1 MIEAAR
7 AGERVQN
14 LERAIRRI
22 ESRLEKTA
30 LRSTRLAFAR
40 FAAFV
45 LMLAGP
51 TAAWQ
56 LGPVPLW
63 GLGAS
68 ALPGAALF
76 VWLLREAGRA
86 RRRLELA
93 RGQLQTYRGHIL
105 RLRPAWWD
113 QLPEAVSPVES
124 SAVHAYAEDFHLFGR
139 FSLMQYL
146 DRTVTPVG
154 RARLAELLLGMPDD
168 VALSAE
174 RWLERQTA
182 IQELS
187 VRRTF
192 RQRWQRESG
201 AIAQHF
207 DQVFG
212 LEWIERLR
220 EHKLGAPP
228 RVLQLLAWALP
239 VFSAATYVG
248 NELGLNEAYYM
259 LSVPLQFIIFAG
271 LHFRLRETAPRF
283 APLAEQLAGFHHL
296 FDALRRYPGQAPHLK
311 RLSVREAGPA
321 EAIRRLADLAGFFA
335 FRRNPVLH
343 ILAGVFF
350 LYEAHVWNGLSRWL
364 KEHGRAVDTWFG
376 DLGEF
381 DALASLATAVDVDP
395 GLRFAEPAAEKSPRL
410 LDARAVA
417 HPLLHPDT
425 RVGNDCVLEL
435 PDKVWIITGSNMS
448 GKSTFLRT
456 IGVNALLA
464 MIGAPVAASGFVFR
478 PLGLVA
484 SMTAQD
490 DLSHSVSLF
499 YSEVRRIKRLQ
510 ERAEEPDP
518 PALLFI
524 DEMLRGTNNR
534 ERLIASRGILRR
546 LGQSPAAALVAT
558 HDLDLA
564 EDPGGESGFACY
576 HFQEVIAERAMS
588 FDYRLKPGPVTS
600 SNALAILDIEGVRY

>member
-1 MIEAAR
+1 
-7 AGERVQN
+7 
-14 LERAIRRI
+14 
-22 ESRLEKTA
+22 
-30 LRSTRLAFAR
+30 
-40 FAAFV
+40 
-45 LMLAGP
+45 MLAGP

-56 LGPVPLW
+56 LGPVPVW
-63 GLGAS
+63 ALGA
-68 ALPGAALF
+68 AAVPGAVLF
-76 VWLLREAGRA
+76 VWLLREAARS
-86 RRRLELA
+86 RRRLELT
-93 RGQLQTYRGHIL
+93 RGQLHTYRGHII
-105 RLRPAWWD
+105 RLRPAWWE
-113 QLPEAVSPVES
+113 QLPDAVSPVES
-124 SAVHAYAEDFHLFGR
+124 PAAHAYAEDFHLFGR

-154 RARLAELLLGMPDD
+154 RARLAGLLLGMPDE
-168 VALSAE
+168 VALHTE
-174 RWLERQTA
+174 HWLERRAA

-187 VRRTF
+187 IRRTF

-207 DQVFG
+207 DQIFG
-212 LEWIERLR
+212 LEWIRSLR
-220 EHKLGAPP
+220 EHELGAPP
-228 RVLQLLAWALP
+228 RILQLLAWILP
-239 VFSAATYVG
+239 VFSIATYAG
-248 NELGLNEAYYM
+248 NEMGLNEAYYM
-259 LSVPLQFIIFAG
+259 LSVPLQLIIFAA
-271 LHFRLRETAPRF
+271 LHFRLRETAPLF

-296 FDALRRYPGQAPHLK
+296 FSALRRYPGQALHLK
-311 RLSVREAGPA
+311 RLSVREPGPA

-335 FRRNPVLH
+335 FRRNPILH
-343 ILAGVFF
+343 ILTGVFL

-364 KEHGRAVDTWFG
+364 KEHGSAVDTWFT

-395 GLRFAEPAAEKSPRL
+395 RLHFAEAAAESRCL
-410 LDARAVA
+410 LEARAVA

-425 RVGNDCVLEL
+425 RVGNDCVIEL

-456 IGVNALLA
+456 IGVNSLLA
-464 MIGAPVAASGFVFR
+464 MIGAPVAADRFVFR

-510 ERAEEPDP
+510 QRAENPAP

-534 ERLIASRGILRR
+534 ERLIASRGILLL
-546 LGQSPAAALVAT
+546 LGKSPAAALVAT

-576 HFQEVIAERAMS
+576 HFQEVIEERAMS

-600 SNALAILDIEGVRY
+600 SNALAILDIEGVLY